1 MASALEWWRL
11 PAFAEEFLPL
21 PEFEPDEWQ
30 TTWLATGPPPCHLYF
45 KQCFGLIAIIVFFCK
60 ALIFCNDIWRF
71 SRISNIFLT
80 QRIIKKNVSRILI
93 RKSPCSSFIHS
104 QTGLLCVSVYV
115 LSQSEIKC
123 CQLTGKTY
131 SFKYRLKWLMIS
143 GSESLSRK
151 WCSRNLFTNSDTD

>member
-45 KQCFGLIAIIVFFCK
+45 KQCFGLIAIIVFFSK

-80 QRIIKKNVSRILI
+80 QRIIKKNVAKNNS
-93 RKSPCSSFIHS
+93 K
-104 QTGLLCVSVYV
+104 VSVF
-115 LSQSEIKC
+115 EF
-123 CQLTGKTY
+123 Y
-131 SFKYRLKWLMIS
+131 SFPNGSVVRIGLCSVPKWNQMLSIDRQNVQFQIQTQMPHDFWIRII
-143 GSESLSRK
+143 ES
-151 WCSRNLFTNSDTD
+151 